1 MGVGIEENMTKR
13 PLLLILSGLL
23 AGVSA
28 FGQETA
34 HKRLTT
40 NLLEH
45 VSTIL
50 DNANNAQDVDTLL
63 AHLASNV
70 AIRVTFPKN
79 PEMPGM
85 AFTKES
91 YAHHLREGW
100 TKVENMTI
108 RHLKRQYEI
117 GADGRT
123 ATVIC
128 TFEQTARFKDTGRV
142 IVSVGEE
149 RCVINLIDGI
159 PKATSIDVTM
169 EFR

>member
-1 MGVGIEENMTKR
+1 MTKR
-13 PLLLILSGLL
+13 PLLLILAGLL

-28 FGQETA
+28 FGQEPA
-34 HKRLTT
+34 HRRLTT

-50 DNANNAQDVDTLL
+50 DKASNAQDVDTLL

-79 PEMPGM
+79 PEIPGM
-85 AFTKES
+85 TFTKES
-91 YAHHLREGW
+91 YADHLREGW
-100 TKVENMTI
+100 TKVDNMTI
-108 RHLKRQYEI
+108 RRLKTQYEI

-123 ATVIC
+123 ATAIS
-128 TFEQTARFKDTGRV
+128 TFEQTARLKDTGRV

-149 RCVINLIDGI
+149 RCAINLIDGV

-169 EFR
+169 EFK